1 MGLTAGTTF
10 VFTLVAALTSVAP
23 VSAGVADFSATV
35 AGARPD
41 FRAPWTCGQQRD
53 YFHHSNEVPNAIDF
67 NLAGTADL
75 DTPALASAAGTV
87 VAAGLNGG
95 YGNEVVVDHGSGWR
109 SRVAHLNAISVRVG
123 ETVDRGQLI
132 GRVGSTGNSSGPHL
146 HYEQLADG
154 VRVPIVVD
162 STAMKYDGATYRHTS
177 VNCAA
182 ASVNARVGVVKG
194 GELYV
199 KEGNLFADW
208 VWQAAGVKDFSL
220 AGDRIGVVLTDGRV
234 QVKEGNLWSGWDSVA
249 SGGQSVELD
258 GDRVGVLHTN
268 GTVNVKEGPLN
279 AGWAT
284 QSAGVKDLSLAGDR
298 IGVVLTDGRVQV
310 KEGNLWSGWD
320 SVASGGQSVE
330 LDGDRVGVLHTNGT
344 VNVKEGPLNAGWATQ
359 SAGVKDLSLAGDRI
373 GVVLTD
379 GRVQVKEG
387 NLWSGW
393 DSVASGGQSVELDG
407 DRVGVLHTNGTV
419 NVKEGPLNAG
429 WATQAAGVT
438 DLELS

>member
-1 MGLTAGTTF
+1 
-10 VFTLVAALTSVAP
+10 
-23 VSAGVADFSATV
+23 
-35 AGARPD
+35 
-41 FRAPWTCGQQRD
+41 
-53 YFHHSNEVPNAIDF
+53 
-67 NLAGTADL
+67 
-75 DTPALASAAGTV
+75 
-87 VAAGLNGG
+87 
-95 YGNEVVVDHGSGWR
+95 
-109 SRVAHLNAISVRVG
+109 
-123 ETVDRGQLI
+123 
-132 GRVGSTGNSSGPHL
+132 
-146 HYEQLADG
+146 
-154 VRVPIVVD
+154 
-162 STAMKYDGATYRHTS
+162 MKS
-177 VNCAA
+177 
-182 ASVNARVGVVKG
+182 

-438 DLELS
+438 DLEIAAASAAPATPVSMQDLQNIWGAIPNAAVVAEGLPSLNQQMAIGGITSPARKAAFLSTLRHESGWRYNAVEAGSTSTYRGRGYVQLTGDFNYGPAGTYFGQNFLANPDAAASLAWSASIARWYWTVSRSGSNAAADSYDMGLISRYIGYRASTTEDLERCDDFKRALRYFNGGSLPVSEQSIVCLRH